1 MPQVILGPLY
11 IVCPVG
17 GKIIF
22 RARNGRVVT
31 LNVMGIREVWHVVN
45 GVDEYYIRYDA
56 DDAGEYREFTARV
69 VPKGAGLVSL
79 DPFELYSVFL
89 VKCGVGGL
97 VGLKRRAWFV
107 LRWVVGLDCSSE
119 FEDAVGEFEEGRYDL
134 WGLALYV
141 EGNVSEYYRRP
152 CRWLAAVV
160 MMYIRAYDYN
170 ASAQVDCSSCLSIVR
185 GRVSEFARRRDP
197 TVFRGIYLALMNAP

>member
-11 IVCPVG
+11 VICPAG
-17 GKIIF
+17 GRVIF
-22 RARNGRVVT
+22 RAYNGRVVT
-31 LNVMGIREVWHVVN
+31 LDVMRIREVLYVRN

-56 DDAGEYREFTARV
+56 DDAEEYRGFTALD
-69 VPKGAGLVSL
+69 VPKGARLVSF

-107 LRWVVGLDCSSE
+107 LRSVVGLDCSGE
-119 FEDAVGEFEEGRYDL
+119 FEDAVEEFEDGKYDL
-134 WGLALYV
+134 WRLAWYV
-141 EGNVSEYYRRP
+141 EGNVGEYYRRP
-152 CRWLAAVV
+152 CRWLAAVA
-160 MMYIRAYDYN
+160 MMYIRAYDYD

-185 GRVSEFARRRDP
+185 ERVSEFARSRDP
-197 TVFRGIYLALMNAP
+197 TVFRGIYLALMNAY